1 MSLEGLCVG
10 WRWRR
15 LDLSG
20 NNCAWQG
27 GTDHVDKI
35 PREPRGAFIHGLHGD
50 HEHRSTGTMQG
61 RHGPQHGL
69 GQFLPLGGDNERGSL
84 GRFCVYLRGGDH
96 PAVLDA
102 FGLGEPSGFER
113 QACCVVQSGVLWG

>member
-50 HEHRSTGTMQG
+50 HEHRSTGTVQG
-61 RHGPQHGL
+61 SHGPKPGL
-69 GQFLPLGGDNERGSL
+69 GQFLPLGGDEPPPFVAPVKAL
-84 GRFCVYLRGGDH
+84 AAAPL
-96 PAVLDA
+96 PVLVA
-102 FGLGEPSGFER
+102 
-113 QACCVVQSGVLWG
+113 A